1 MFVGDGKHNMESHV
15 SKKSSLKQIVFFI
28 VLVVAVVLF
37 VVGFIAKDKKS
48 GGKIITKGDKAPEFR
63 LPDMKGQIINL
74 SDLKGKVVIIHFWA
88 TWCPPCVEEIP
99 TLSYLNEQ
107 LAGTDFV
114 LLAISVDE
122 NGAQGVAPF
131 LKQKGLNLP
140 VLLDPDRVI
149 ASRYGTFKFP
159 ETYILDR
166 AGIVQHKIIGPA
178 DWRDPSAIKL
188 LKDMI
193 ASR

>member
-1 MFVGDGKHNMESHV
+1 MESQV
-15 SKKSSLKQIVFFI
+15 SKKSNLKQIVFFI
-28 VLVVAVVLF
+28 VLIVAVVLF
-37 VVGFIAKDKKS
+37 VVGLIAKDKKS
-48 GGKIITKGDKAPEFR
+48 GEKIITKGDKAPEFR
-63 LPDMKGQIINL
+63 LPDMNGQIVNL
-74 SDLKGKVVIIHFWA
+74 SDLRGKVVIIHFWA

-107 LAGTDFV
+107 LAGTDFAM
-114 LLAISVDE
+114 LAISVDE
-122 NGAQGVAPF
+122 DGVHGVAPF
-131 LKQKGLNLP
+131 LKEKGLNLP
-140 VLLDPDRVI
+140 VLLDPDRAI
-149 ASRYGTFKFP
+149 AMRYGTFKFP

-166 AGIVQHKIIGPA
+166 TGIVRHKIIGPA